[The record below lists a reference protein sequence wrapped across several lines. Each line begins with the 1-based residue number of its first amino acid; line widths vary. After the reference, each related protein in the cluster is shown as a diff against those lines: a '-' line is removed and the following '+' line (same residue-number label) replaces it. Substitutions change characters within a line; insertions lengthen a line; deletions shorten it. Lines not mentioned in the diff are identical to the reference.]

1 MDNYF
6 DSNGEE
12 DEYNIIY
19 PTAAP
24 SISGFS
30 NSKQSS
36 YKNAKNII
44 VD

>member
-1 MDNYF
+1 MDNCF

-24 SISGFS
+24 SVSGLSGVKSTS
-30 NSKQSS
+30 N
-36 YKNAKNII
+36 KNAKNIK